1 MKHKHRILPGHMGGE
16 YVEGNVISVEVTNC
30 NQSTANH
37 VMWHYANWNLW
48 GREEDFL
55 AWRGLAGFYSKEEI
69 IEEIHRVNGKRMV
82 EKRSQEKDDLGRVL
96 FDVRA
101 GERLNFEKDERGKS
115 VNAVKAGKKGH
126 EEKDEKGKSLRNKKL
141 NEKLHKLK
149 DENGKS
155 VFTKETLHSEK
166 DEFGRS
172 LHGLRLSSTVNSKKF
187 RCLVTGKVS
196 TAGPLTRWQK
206 SRGIDTAFREQIT

>member
-16 YVEGNVISVEVTNC
+16 YTDGNVIEVEVTNC
-30 NQSTANH
+30 SGFTANH
-37 VMWHYANWNLW
+37 VMWHYANWSLW
-48 GREEDFL
+48 GKEEDFL
-55 AWRGLAGFYSKEEI
+55 AWKGLAGFYGKEEI
-69 IEEIHRVNGKRMV
+69 IREIYRVNGKRMV
-82 EKRSQEKDDLGRVL
+82 EKRSQEKDDLGRIL
-96 FDVRA
+96 FNVRA

-141 NEKLHKLK
+141 NEELHKLK

-172 LHGLRLSSTVNSKKF
+172 LHGLRLSSTVNSKRF

-206 SRGIDTAFREQIT
+206 SRGIDTALREQIT